1 MANMTYGDLQ
11 ELTYAELAALDYS
24 FQSTDSGGDSGGDS
38 GDDSG
43 GDSETTGGNCVWT
56 SDRIAGIESQ
66 LTAILS
72 KMDTL
77 AKKSDVQLTTTTQTV
92 QVTTQEVDLTEILS
106 KMDTLAKPEDVQIT
120 VSADGIEVPTAADVS
135 TAVWQHGTR
144 TLTES
149 PSTEVDLS
157 EVTDKLEA
165 IFALIARWSVS
176 GNVLTA
182 YTSSGATLGTFTLTR
197 DAAGEIVGVQ

>member
-1 MANMTYGDLQ
+1 MADLTYGELQ
-11 ELTYAELAALDYS
+11 NMNYGSLQNRTWALTG
-24 FQSTDSGGDSGGDS
+24 SGSGDSGEDS
-38 GDDSG
+38 GSG
-43 GDSETTGGNCVWT
+43 SGTAVSCSWT
-56 SDRIAGIESQ
+56 ESRISAIESR
-66 LTAILS
+66 LSEILS

-77 AKKSDVQLTTTTQTV
+77 AKPSDVKLTT
-92 QVTTQEVDLTEILS
+92 TTQEVDLTEVLS

-144 TLTES
+144 TLTEL

-157 EVTDKLEA
+157 EVTDKLET

-176 GNVLTA
+176 GNILTA

>member
-1 MANMTYGDLQ
+1 MANITYGDLQ

-24 FQSTDSGGDSGGDS
+24 FQST
-38 GDDSG
+38 DSG

-77 AKKSDVQLTTTTQTV
+77 AKKSDVQITTTTQTV
-92 QVTTQEVDLTEILS
+92 QVTTQEVDLTEVLS

-157 EVTDKLEA
+157 EVTDKLET

-176 GNVLTA
+176 GNILTA

-197 DAAGEIVGVQ
+197 SSAGEIVGVQ